1 MKAVLFSIMLVSVFG
16 LSAQIKKR
24 DLGRYVGTIESY
36 KINSGQELLTVK
48 ACPISVTLN
57 KESLLLNIGSK
68 EFKTVYR
75 MKKIE
80 RRSYMIFIDV
90 PYSDL
95 EESFSLNGKDKI
107 MLRKGIFPQPNCELK
122 KEL

>member
-16 LSAQIKKR
+16 LSAQIKKK

-57 KESLLLNIGSK
+57 KESMLLNIGSK

>member
-16 LSAQIKKR
+16 LSAQIKKK

>member
-1 MKAVLFSIMLVSVFG
+1 MKVLLFSIMLVSVFG
-16 LSAQIKKR
+16 LSAQIKKK

-36 KINSGQELLTVK
+36 KINNGQELLTVE

-57 KESLLLNIGSK
+57 KEILLLNIGSK

-75 MKKIE
+75 MKKLE

>member
-1 MKAVLFSIMLVSVFG
+1 MKAILFSIMLVSVFG
-16 LSAQIKKR
+16 LSAQIKKK

-57 KESLLLNIGSK
+57 KETLLLNIGSK
-68 EFKTVYR
+68 EFKAIYR

-107 MLRKGIFPQPNCELK
+107 MLRKGIFPQPDCALK

>member
-1 MKAVLFSIMLVSVFG
+1 MKAFLFSIMLASVFG
-16 LSAQIKKR
+16 LSAQIKKK
-24 DLGRYVGTIESY
+24 DFGRYIGTIESY

-48 ACPISVTLN
+48 ACPISVNIN
-57 KESLLLNIGSK
+57 KENLLLNIGSK
-68 EFKTVYR
+68 EFKAVYR

-95 EESFSLNGKDKI
+95 EESFRLNGKDKI
-107 MLRKGIFPQPNCELK
+107 MLRKGIFPQPDCELK
-122 KEL
+122 KQL

>member
-1 MKAVLFSIMLVSVFG
+1 MKAFLFSIMLIPVFG
-16 LSAQIKKR
+16 LSAQIKKK

-57 KESLLLNIGSK
+57 KETLLLNIGST

-80 RRSYMIFIDV
+80 RRSYMISIDV

>member
-1 MKAVLFSIMLVSVFG
+1 M
-16 LSAQIKKR
+16 
-24 DLGRYVGTIESY
+24 GTIESY

>member
-16 LSAQIKKR
+16 LSAQIKKK

-90 PYSDL
+90 HNSDL
-95 EESFSLNGKDKI
+95 EESFKLNGKDKI

>member
-48 ACPISVTLN
+48 ACAISVTLN
-57 KESLLLNIGSK
+57 KETLLLNIGSK